1 MNSTT
6 TLVERVLAGE
16 QSGIAR
22 LLTRIE
28 RRDSGVDLQLAE
40 LHSHTGRAH
49 VVGITGPP
57 GSGKSTLVSAL
68 AVEYRRQGRTVG
80 ILAVDPSSAYSGG
93 AILGDRIRMNELA
106 GDPDVYIRSLAT
118 RGALG
123 GLSRAVVDGLSVLDA
138 AGKDVILLE
147 TVGVGQVE
155 VDIMGVA
162 HSTVVVSIP
171 GAGDGIQAIKA
182 GLLEVADVHV
192 VNKADVPGADK
203 TVSELRDMLRLSRR
217 KAFQWNVPVQKTAAT
232 QHKGIAEL
240 IEQLDKH
247 LAWLHAHGGVA
258 ELARRL
264 AATRVRWAA
273 EELALRHLRPGR
285 SAFDEAVEE
294 VADRR
299 IDPLTAARRLLAQ
312 AGPALTSTSTPT
324 QEEDPS

>member
-1 MNSTT
+1 MTA
-6 TLVERVLAGE
+6 TLVERVLAGD
-16 QSGIAR
+16 QGGIAR

-28 RRDSGVDLQLAE
+28 RRAPGVAE
-40 LHSHTGRAH
+40 EIAALHEHTGTAH

-68 AVEYRRQGRTVG
+68 AVEYRRQGRSVG

-93 AILGDRIRMNELA
+93 AILGDRIRMNELS

-171 GAGDGIQAIKA
+171 GAGDAIQAIKA

-192 VNKADVPGADK
+192 VNKADSPGADR

-217 KAFQWNVPVQKTAAT
+217 KAFQWNVPVQKTSAT
-232 QHKGIAEL
+232 RQEGVVELIAE
-240 IEQLDKH
+240 LDKH
-247 LAWLHAHGGVA
+247 LGWMREHGVLD
-258 ELARRL
+258 EHVHRL
-264 AATRVRWAA
+264 SATRVRWAA
-273 EELALRHLRPGR
+273 EETALRDLRPGVPE
-285 SAFDEAVEE
+285 FDAAVDE
-294 VADRR
+294 VAQRR
-299 IDPLTAARRLLAQ
+299 TDPLTAARTLLGHHEATTPD
-312 AGPALTSTSTPT
+312 PATNPK
-324 QEEDPS
+324 EG